1 MAYNRV
7 YNDSTKEVLYET
19 REGLGD
25 ALDWMMARA
34 KGDYL
39 AWYGEENI
47 VTEEVQEDGEITGWW
62 SVGDIFD
69 CNPGGWELP
78 DGTVVKR
85 KEE

>member
-25 ALDWMMARA
+25 ALDWMMARVESEFA
-34 KGDYL
+34 GF
-39 AWYGEENI
+39 GEEDI
-47 VTEEVQEDGEITGWW
+47 CTEEVQENGEVTGWW
-62 SVGDIFD
+62 TVGDIFA

-78 DGTVVKR
+78 DGTIVKR